1 MLSRASHHVRRPGL
15 AYRRIVVPL
24 VGGESETSVALAAEL
39 ASEQGASIIA
49 VVVIELPAVWWNQL
63 SREQEQH
70 AKGTLMPTYI
80 RDAEALDVQ
89 RLIEEARAIAGS
101 YGVRVRGRVIRAR
114 RSGQAIVSEIEAQ
127 EADLVVL
134 RTTPGRPTR
143 LFGNTA
149 EYVLKHA
156 SCRVLVDAPSSR
168 A

>member
-1 MLSRASHHVRRPGL
+1 MLLRASHPVRRPGL

-49 VVVIELPAVWWNQL
+49 VVVIELPAEL
-63 SREQEQH
+63 P
-70 AKGTLMPTYI
+70 L
-80 RDAEALDVQ
+80 EAHMLEEEAQ
-89 RLIEEARAIAGS
+89 ARRLIEEARAIAGS

-114 RSGQAIVSEIEAQ
+114 RSGQAIVAEIEAQ

-134 RTTPGRPTR
+134 RTTPGRRTR

-156 SCRVLVDAPSSR
+156 SCRVLVDAPSSQ